1 MSCSSAE
8 SLPVCTS
15 TIDISRVL
23 TRLSSESDM
32 VGGMTSS
39 DLHNDL
45 ERSLYVLELL
55 TKSSPSDVTAR
66 VEQVKTALTDLSVSL
81 DEVDWDIATAATNVK
96 VQAAMAVFGDKK
108 TADAIVIVG
117 DYTQSLCGT
126 KSSIAVVNDASTL
139 PLPIQPSPTA
149 TDPPMG
155 LTDNASDARATGL
168 LVATLFGLTAT
179 DVQINCLGIAL
190 QGIQDVTAASGT
202 LEQYQGQFQKAFDT
216 CSIDFRVP
224 KD

>member
-1 MSCSSAE
+1 MCR
-8 SLPVCTS
+8 S

-23 TRLSSESDM
+23 NRLSSESDM

-45 ERSLYVLELL
+45 ERSLYVLALL
-55 TKSSPSDVTAR
+55 SKSPPSDVIAR
-66 VEQVKTALTDLSVSL
+66 VEQVRTALTALSVAL
-81 DEVDWDIATAATNVK
+81 DEVDWDIAAVATNVE
-96 VQAAMAVFGDKK
+96 VQAAIAEFGEKK
-108 TADAIVIVG
+108 IADATVIVG

-126 KSSIAVVNDASTL
+126 KSSIAAANDASTL

-155 LTDNASDARATGL
+155 LTDNASDARATGV

-179 DVQINCLGIAL
+179 EVQINCLGIAL
-190 QGIQDVTAASGT
+190 QGIEDVTAASGT